1 VSAAAR
7 AHRGRAALA
16 APAPRRVPW
25 LTLGSVWI
33 AAFLT
38 LPLLSLLLRAGGS
51 GVLAAVSRPLVLDAL
66 WLSALTSLAALAAS
80 VLLGLPLALLLARAR
95 FRGHR
100 LLDALVDLPMVL
112 PPTVAGL
119 ALLMAFGR
127 RGLLGPSLGLFGMSL
142 PFTTVAVVVAQVFV
156 SAPFFLRA
164 ARAGFESVPRE
175 VEEAAA
181 LDGASGLALLRYVT
195 VPLALPSLAGGA
207 VMAWARA
214 LGEFGATVM
223 FAGNFEGRT
232 QTMTLAVYSAL
243 ERWRATWMPRW
254 VWR

>member
-1 VSAAAR
+1 VALLVLPLIGLLWR
-7 AHRGRAALA
+7 AGSTGGFVAALGRPVVA
-16 APAPRRVPW
+16 QALR
-25 LTLGSVWI
+25 LSVI
-33 AAFLT
+33 
-38 LPLLSLLLRAGGS
+38 
-51 GVLAAVSRPLVLDAL
+51 
-66 WLSALTSLAALAAS
+66 TSLEALALS
-80 VLLGLPLALLLARAR
+80 VLLGTPLALLLSRR
-95 FRGHR
+95 TFRGQR
-100 LLDALVDLPMVL
+100 LLDTLVDLPMVL

-127 RGLLGPSLGLFGMSL
+127 RGLLGPTLGLFGVSL
-142 PFTTVAVVVAQVFV
+142 PFTTVAVVIAQVFV
-156 SAPFFLRA
+156 SAPFFIRA
-164 ARAGFESVPRE
+164 ARAGFETVPRE

-181 LDGASGLALLRYVT
+181 LDGASGAALLRHVT

-243 ERWRATWMPRW
+243 ESDLDAALGLAVILLLISFTVLMLFRALLGERLGG
-254 VWR
+254 VLRL